1 MKEFANCVLAIVLI
15 LFCAEVRAQSRTE
28 LENKKTRLQKEIE
41 YANKLLKESQV
52 NHKNTI
58 GKLNL
63 INTKITKRQELI
75 NTMQRQSLMM
85 EKQIGE
91 TQGVVKALEEDLER
105 LKSEYAIMLQYTYR
119 NQKFYDRLMFVFS
132 SKDFNQAY
140 KRLKYFE
147 QYANHRR
154 EQARLIEETRKS
166 LSSRAED
173 LTRKKRDLA
182 AVLEEKEREKITL
195 SEEVDEQGKM
205 METLRRQEKDL
216 RKDLERKSKEK
227 DRLDKAIARIIDEE
241 IKKAKAKAEKSTGSG
256 TKVSSSGFALTP
268 EEQSLSSSFSDNMG
282 KLPWPS
288 ERGVITS
295 TFGEHAHPTLRDIRT
310 FNNGVDI
317 ATEGGSKARA
327 IFDGIVSAVIVIPG
341 ANKAVMVRHGEYL
354 TVYSNLK
361 DVYVKPQDKVKVKQ
375 EIGTVANDPEED
387 RTLLHL
393 EIWKGT
399 NKQDPAKWIQARK

>member
-1 MKEFANCVLAIVLI
+1 MKEVTKTLMVLVL
-15 LFCAEVRAQSRTE
+15 LLNWTGLSAQSRTE
-28 LENKKTRLQKEIE
+28 LEEKKDRLQKEIE

-52 NHKNTI
+52 NQKNTL

-63 INTKITKRQELI
+63 LNTKITKRQELI
-75 NTMQRQSLMM
+75 NTMQRQSQMM
-85 EKQIGE
+85 ERQIGE
-91 TQGVVKALEEDLER
+91 TQGVVKALEEDVER

-132 SKDFNQAY
+132 AKDFNQAY

-154 EQARLIEETRKS
+154 EQARLIEETRRS
-166 LSSRAED
+166 LSSRAEE
-173 LTRKKRDLA
+173 LTRRKRDLA
-182 AVLEEKEREKITL
+182 SVLEEKEREKITL

-205 METLRRQEKDL
+205 METLKRQEKEL
-216 RKDLERKSKEK
+216 RKDLDRKRKEK
-227 DRLDKAIARIIDEE
+227 ERLDKAIARIIEEE
-241 IKKAKAKAEKSTGSG
+241 IKKAKAKAEKTTTAG
-256 TKVSSSGFALTP
+256 TKVTSSGFALTP
-268 EEQSLSSSFSDNMG
+268 EEQILSSSFSDNMG

-327 IFDGIVSAVIVIPG
+327 IFDGVVSAVIVIPG

-375 EIGTVANDPEED
+375 EIGSVANDPEED

-399 NKQDPAKWIQARK
+399 TKQDPSKWIQARK